1 MDFEVIVVI
10 EILYLKM
17 WEIFYFVVKLWDI
30 VENNWV
36 VEMFW
41 FFFNLIFFDF
51 LNDEVWV
58 RIFNK
63 VYFEENKK
71 LVDVDY
77 YKKKDM
83 VDFLI

>member
-1 MDFEVIVVI
+1 M
-10 EILYLKM
+10 
-17 WEIFYFVVKLWDI
+17 
-30 VENNWV
+30 ENNWV